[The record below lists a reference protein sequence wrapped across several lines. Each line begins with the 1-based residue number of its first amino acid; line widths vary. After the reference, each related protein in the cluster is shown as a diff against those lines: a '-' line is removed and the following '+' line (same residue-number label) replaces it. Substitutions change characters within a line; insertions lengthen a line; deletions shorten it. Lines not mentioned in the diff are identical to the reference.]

1 MRNENFKTIQLKVA
15 QASFKSSKWRSLYKV
30 WQYNVSRNSNIMVP
44 YETLIIA
51 EQDVVIIM
59 TYLVALTTVKPSKNT
74 LYFGF
79 NCSYL
84 KNKRGNP
91 HFLLLE
97 LSDQEAKIN
106 FLQSLR
112 VLYRW
117 FRATLPSMVF

>member
-1 MRNENFKTIQLKVA
+1 
-15 QASFKSSKWRSLYKV
+15 
-30 WQYNVSRNSNIMVP
+30 MVP

-59 TYLVALTTVKPSKNT
+59 TYLVALATVKPSKNT

-84 KNKRGNP
+84 KNKRGDP

-106 FLQSLR
+106 FLQSLI